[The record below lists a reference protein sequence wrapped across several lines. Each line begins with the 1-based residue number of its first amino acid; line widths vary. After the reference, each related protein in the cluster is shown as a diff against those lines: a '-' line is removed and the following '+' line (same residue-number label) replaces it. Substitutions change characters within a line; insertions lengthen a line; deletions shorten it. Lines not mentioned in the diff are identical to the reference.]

1 MSAIQSLYAPAS
13 QQPRPNAVI
22 EGQGSEHS
30 SIVLR
35 RVTADGSFFWAIQLL
50 SRQRREAIY
59 GLYNFYRELEDI
71 ADGAASR
78 SLKQTFYRTGAV
90 KSPSFMPVVLGT
102 P

>member
-1 MSAIQSLYAPAS
+1 MSAIQSLYAPVS
-13 QQPRPNAVI
+13 QQLRPNTVI
-22 EGQGSEHS
+22 EGEGGEHS
-30 SIVLR
+30 AIVLR
-35 RVTADGSFFWAIQLL
+35 RGIPDGSFFWAMQLL